1 MDQDRSGPEST
12 GGGLSFKD
20 PLAPGRR
27 PRAISEEWVC
37 IFKLCKL
44 YPGRECDTGTD
55 NWPRRVMAP
64 KMGANR
70 EEEKNET
77 EKRHFQSASTCTPP
91 RKRSISPQGGTIRCK
106 TPHLYRNAAAGGSRS
121 KLRDPRL
128 EANP

>member
-1 MDQDRSGPEST
+1 
-12 GGGLSFKD
+12 
-20 PLAPGRR
+20 
-27 PRAISEEWVC
+27 
-37 IFKLCKL
+37 
-44 YPGRECDTGTD
+44 
-55 NWPRRVMAP
+55 MAP

-77 EKRHFQSASTCTPP
+77 EERHFRSALIWNPP